1 MFLCNIQENC
11 VGVNEGIWYIVAVT
25 NNISLALSYNFYVVV
40 IFSYM
45 RYMYVAIAQFI
56 S

>member
-1 MFLCNIQENC
+1 MQENC

-25 NNISLALSYNFYVVV
+25 NNIPLALSYNFYVVV

-45 RYMYVAIAQFI
+45 RYTMYVAITQLV